1 MNKIIISKLIS
12 VANNLDFLGSHEDA
26 DKLTRLADSFSAPMK
41 EDIDERM
48 DDSFS
53 AGDDFAELQR
63 ILDEMV
69 SSGEINEMQKSE
81 IENIVNEGDMSSN
94 MSSDEDSIG
103 VKEFSNPIDSM
114 DDEDMNSEPMPEPTD
129 TSTVDDE
136 DLESLFAD
144 DPELL
149 NWWRNLGSNKDE

>member
-12 VANNLDFLGSHEDA
+12 IANQLDSIGIHDDA
-26 DKLTRLADSFSAPMK
+26 DKLTRVADSFSAPMK

-48 DDSFS
+48 DDSLS

-81 IENIVNEGDMSSN
+81 IENIVNEGDMSKD
-94 MSSDEDSIG
+94 MSSDEDSVN
-103 VKEFSNPIDSM
+103 VKEFSNPVNSPDDM
-114 DDEDMNSEPMPEPTD
+114 DSEPMPEPTD
-129 TSTVDDE
+129 TSKVDDA
-136 DLESLFAD
+136 DLEDLFAD

>member
-12 VANNLDFLGSHEDA
+12 IANQLDSIGIHDDA
-26 DKLTRLADSFSAPMK
+26 DKLTRVADSFSAPMK

-48 DDSFS
+48 DDSLS

-81 IENIVNEGDMSSN
+81 IENIVNEGDMSN
-94 MSSDEDSIG
+94 DMSSDEEPIG
-103 VKEFSNPIDSM
+103 VKEFSNPVDSM
-114 DDEDMNSEPMPEPTD
+114 DNDDMDSEPMPEPTD